1 MPSWLPGLDPN
12 EGQSG
17 QDWIEAFKRQ
27 SAASDEFYTP
37 RWLLDALPQPID
49 LDPCSPPHRPVRAAR
64 HVVGVEGGNGLAVP
78 WSGVVFMNP
87 PYSRGNLPRW
97 TAKAA
102 AEVRA
107 GRAQL
112 VIGLVPAR
120 PESVYW
126 HANIWQGPAPI
137 VGFIHGRITFDDAY
151 GEPTDDCAKLG
162 SALVFWC
169 LQWGLASAAANYLTG
184 RLRQR
189 TVHLVNTE
197 PTL

>member
-1 MPSWLPGLDPN
+1 VPSWLPGLDPN
-12 EGQSG
+12 EGRG
-17 QDWIEAFKRQ
+17 GDGWIEAFKRQ

-37 RWLLDALPQPID
+37 RWLLDALPLVD

-64 HVVGVEGGNGLAVP
+64 HVVGVEGGNGLAIP
-78 WSGVVFMNP
+78 WSGIVWMNP

-102 AEVRA
+102 AEIRA
-107 GRAQL
+107 GNAEL
-112 VIGLVPAR
+112 VIGLIPAR

-137 VGFIHGRITFDDAY
+137 VGFISGRITFDDAE
-151 GEPTDDCAKLG
+151 GKPTEDCAKLG

-169 LQWGLASAAANYLTG
+169 LDTATARATARLTAARICRNVY
-184 RLRQR
+184 
-189 TVHLVNTE
+189 LVNTE
-197 PTL
+197 PT